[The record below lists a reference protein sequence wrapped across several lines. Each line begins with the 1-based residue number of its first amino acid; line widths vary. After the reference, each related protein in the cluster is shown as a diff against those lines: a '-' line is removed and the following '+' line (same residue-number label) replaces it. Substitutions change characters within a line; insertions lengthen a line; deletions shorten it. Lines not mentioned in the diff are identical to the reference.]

1 MMRTLEVQSEIRQRG
16 DTMIE
21 HVACSSEHQGTVSRR
36 SVKAK
41 SELLICKVLFA
52 AFMLVFAASAAHA
65 DIVTNGSFET
75 PLVPS
80 GFFTNFLTGSTGIT
94 GWTVVGPEASIVST
108 NYASLGF
115 TFPAEDGK
123 QWLDLTGD
131 GTNAVEGVQQTLATT
146 PGATYNLSYF
156 VGNQVNPGGPWGT
169 TSTVDVLVN
178 GALIQV
184 ATNSMGAGGTTQ
196 VWEQFTTSFLATSS
210 STTLEFLNADPPND
224 NSNGL
229 DNVVVTPSSVVSTP
243 EPSTL
248 LLLIL
253 AAVCALGFY
262 RLRGPITQLNP

>member
-1 MMRTLEVQSEIRQRG
+1 
-16 DTMIE
+16 MIE
-21 HVACSSEHQGTVSRR
+21 QVASSSERQTTIWPR
-36 SVKAK
+36 SADVMR
-41 SELLICKVLFA
+41 IRTWKVILGVLV
-52 AFMLVFAASAAHA
+52 LVFAASAARA
-65 DIVTNGSFET
+65 NSIVNGSFET
-75 PLVPS
+75 PLVPN

-108 NYASLGF
+108 NYASFGF
-115 TFPAEDGK
+115 TFPAEDGN

-131 GTNAVEGVQQTLATT
+131 LTNSVEGVKQTFATT
-146 PGATYNLSYF
+146 PGAMYNLSYF

-178 GALIQV
+178 GTPIQT

-210 STTLEFLNADPPND
+210 STTLEFLNGDPRND

-229 DNVVVTPSSVVSTP
+229 DNVVVTPGPVVSTP

-248 LLLIL
+248 LLLVL

-262 RLRGPITQLNP
+262 RIRGPVTQLNP

>member
-1 MMRTLEVQSEIRQRG
+1 
-16 DTMIE
+16 MIE
-21 HVACSSEHQGTVSRR
+21 QVTRSYEHRARVSRR
-36 SVKAK
+36 LANVMRGI
-41 SELLICKVLFA
+41 LPRTVIFA
-52 AFMLVFAASAAHA
+52 ALILVFAASAARA
-65 DIVTNGSFET
+65 NSIVNGSFET
-75 PLVPS
+75 PLVPVGS
-80 GFFTNFLTGSTGIT
+80 FTNFFSGSTDIT

-131 GTNAVEGVQQTLATT
+131 LSNRVEGVEQTFATT
-146 PGATYNLSYF
+146 PGTHYSVSYF

-169 TSTVDVLVN
+169 TSTVDVLVD
-178 GALIQV
+178 GALIQT

-210 STTLEFLNADPPND
+210 STTLEFLNEDPLSD

-229 DNVVVTPSSVVSTP
+229 DNVVVTPGSVVSTP

-253 AAVCALGFY
+253 AAVCAHGFY
-262 RLRGPITQLNP
+262 RVRRPMLHGYHM